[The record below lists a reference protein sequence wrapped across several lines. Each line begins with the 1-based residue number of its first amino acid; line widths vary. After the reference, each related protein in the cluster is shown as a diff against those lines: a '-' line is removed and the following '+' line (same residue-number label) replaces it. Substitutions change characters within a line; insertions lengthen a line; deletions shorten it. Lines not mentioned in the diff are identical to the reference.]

1 MFQFQAHV
9 RSWCIRCFGR
19 DIATDLTERS
29 LRFIEEALELVQALG
44 IKREQVDMLVQYV
57 YSRAPGKVR
66 QEVGGVMVTL
76 AALTAAADIDMREA
90 VEIELARI
98 DNPETIEK
106 IRERNVAKRM
116 VVR

>member
-1 MFQFQAHV
+1 MFQYQAHV

-44 IKREQVDMLVQYV
+44 VRREQVYLLVDYV
-57 YSRAPGKVR
+57 YCRAPGKVK

-76 AALTAAADIDMREA
+76 AALTAAAEIDMREA
-90 VEIELARI
+90 GEIELARI
-98 DNPETIEK
+98 DTPETIEK
-106 IRERNVAKRM
+106 IRERNVAKRR
-116 VVR
+116 VVS